1 MGRTS
6 YRSQAKRGLSCRLCG
21 EVTHYVAEF
30 PRGNGTAN
38 ATPIC
43 KHGCRKDRKEGR
55 R

>member
-1 MGRTS
+1 MCGRT
-6 YRSQAKRGLSCRLCG
+6 
-21 EVTHYVAEF
+21 THYVAEF
-30 PRGNGTAN
+30 PNKM

>member
-30 PRGNGTAN
+30 PNKM
-38 ATPIC
+38 ATPLC